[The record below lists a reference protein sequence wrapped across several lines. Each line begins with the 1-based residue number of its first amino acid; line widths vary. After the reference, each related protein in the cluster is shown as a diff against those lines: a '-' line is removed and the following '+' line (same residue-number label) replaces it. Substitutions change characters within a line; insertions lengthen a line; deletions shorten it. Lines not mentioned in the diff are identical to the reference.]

1 MIKKKNLLFL
11 DKNFVL
17 NYFFRLLIINL
28 FGLFFLYDTDSF
40 NQGLVSIQSIFY
52 SINTL
57 LAFFFILI
65 ESISSILQFYGLEHE
80 FLALIFLDIK
90 SINLLFVFE
99 IILTILNYILFLVFI
114 FIIICFRQQI
124 IKNISNKRLIF
135 SIIFLSILLMFFNI
149 DFSKKLFNK
158 IYNINDNLNEYSL
171 LRNDNWFL
179 YYKYKKT
186 ISKNEDI
193 IENSDFLDNVSSLIN
208 SDLHNNIFIVINES
222 YPNFKN
228 QKIKYNLLNHIYDE
242 EIKNSFE
249 LNNYITDWSREYST
263 QGAELKLFC
272 GDNLNFS
279 EFKKK
284 DLRDFIDENN
294 CYFKKFDDLYKI
306 FIHTYLKSSFNR
318 ERYDNYFDKTYFYK
332 DLENR
337 NFEICEGRPFTGY
350 CDHQVIETINNFKKG
365 DKNLIIFLT
374 VNNHIPV
381 KLIKKVNLD
390 YCKRNFPLNINDQFC
405 FIYQN
410 QVLFNKGLKTF
421 IKSMKKEDFLIYY
434 SDTPPIF
441 PRKHRIH
448 FEDYIDVY
456 TFKKK

>member
-1 MIKKKNLLFL
+1 MIKKKNLFIL

-17 NYFFRLLIINL
+17 NYFVRLLIINL

-40 NQGLVSIQSIFY
+40 NQGLISIQSIFY

-57 LAFFFILI
+57 IAFFFILI
-65 ESISSILQFYGLEHE
+65 EFISSILQFYGLEHK

-90 SINLLFVFE
+90 SINLSFVFE
-99 IILTILNYILFLVFI
+99 IILTILNYVFFLVLTFLI
-114 FIIICFRQQI
+114 IYFRQFIIN
-124 IKNISNKRLIF
+124 NISNKKFFFFIF
-135 SIIFLSILLMFFNI
+135 SLLILLTFYNI

-158 IYNINDNLNEYSL
+158 IYNIKYNLNEYSL
-171 LRNDNWFL
+171 FRNDNWFL
-179 YYKYKKT
+179 YYQYNKI
-186 ISKNEDI
+186 ISKNDDL
-193 IENSDFLDNVSSLIN
+193 IEQSDFLNNFSNLIN
-208 SDLHNNIFIVINES
+208 PNLHNNIFIVINES

-228 QKIKYNLLNHIYDE
+228 PKIKFNLLNHIYDK
-242 EIKNSFE
+242 EIKELFE
-249 LNNYITDWSREYST
+249 TNNYTTDWSKKYST

-272 GDNLNFS
+272 GNDSKFN
-279 EFKKK
+279 EFKIK
-284 DLRDFIDENN
+284 DLKDFIQENN
-294 CYFKKFDDLYKI
+294 CYFDKFDNFFKI
-306 FIHTYLKSSFNR
+306 FIHTYLKTSFNR
-318 ERYDNYFDKTYFYK
+318 KRYDNYFDQTYFYG

-350 CDHQVIETINNFKKG
+350 CDHQVIEKMNDFKKE
-365 DKNLIIFLT
+365 DKNLVIFLT

-390 YCKRNFPLNINDQFC
+390 YCKKNFPLNINDQFC

-410 QVLFNKGLKTF
+410 QVLFNKGLRKF

-441 PRKHRIH
+441 PRKDRIH

>member
-1 MIKKKNLLFL
+1 MIKKKNFLFL

-65 ESISSILQFYGLEHE
+65 EFISSILQFYGLDHK
-80 FLALIFLDIK
+80 FLSIIFLDIK
-90 SINLLFVFE
+90 SINLLFVYE
-99 IILTILNYILFLVFI
+99 IILTILNYILFLVFV
-114 FIIICFRQQI
+114 FLIICFRQLI

-171 LRNDNWFL
+171 FRHDNWFL

-186 ISKNEDI
+186 ISKNKDI
-193 IENSDFLDNVSSLIN
+193 IENSDFLDNFSSLIN

-242 EIKNSFE
+242 EIKESFE

-272 GDNLNFS
+272 GDNLNFN

-294 CYFKKFDDLYKI
+294 CYFKKFDDFYKI
-306 FIHTYLKSSFNR
+306 FIHTYLKTSFSR

-350 CDHQVIETINNFKKG
+350 CDHQVIETINDFKRG

-410 QVLFNKGLKTF
+410 QVLFNKGLKKF
-421 IKSMKKEDFLIYY
+421 IKSMTKDDFLVYY

>member
-1 MIKKKNLLFL
+1 MIKKKNFLFL

-65 ESISSILQFYGLEHE
+65 EFISSILQFYGLDHK
-80 FLALIFLDIK
+80 FLSIIFLDIK
-90 SINLLFVFE
+90 SINLLFVYE
-99 IILTILNYILFLVFI
+99 IILTILNYILFLVFV
-114 FIIICFRQQI
+114 FLIICFRQLI

-149 DFSKKLFNK
+149 DFSKKLFKK
-158 IYNINDNLNEYSL
+158 IYNINNNLNEYSL
-171 LRNDNWFL
+171 FRHDNWFL

-186 ISKNEDI
+186 ISKNKDI
-193 IENSDFLDNVSSLIN
+193 IENSDFLDNFSSLIN

-242 EIKNSFE
+242 EIKESFE

-272 GDNLNFS
+272 GDNLNFN

-294 CYFKKFDDLYKI
+294 CYFKKFDDFYKI
-306 FIHTYLKSSFNR
+306 FIHTYLKTSFSR

-350 CDHQVIETINNFKKG
+350 CDHQVIETINDFKRG

-441 PRKHRIH
+441 PSKHRIH

>member
-1 MIKKKNLLFL
+1 MTKIKNLLFL
-11 DKNFVL
+11 DKNFAL
-17 NYFFRLLIINL
+17 NYFLRLLIINL
-28 FGLFFLYDTDSF
+28 FGLIFLYDTDSF

-52 SINTL
+52 SVNTL
-57 LAFFFILI
+57 LAFLFILI
-65 ESISSILQFYGLEHE
+65 EFISSILQFYGLEHK

-90 SINLLFVFE
+90 SINLLFVYE
-99 IILTILNYILFLVFI
+99 IILTILNYIFFLVLT
-114 FIIICFRQQI
+114 FIIIYFRHFI
-124 IKNISNKRLIF
+124 INNFSRKRLIF
-135 SIIFLSILLMFFNI
+135 PLFFLLILLMFFNI
-149 DFSKKLFNK
+149 DFSKKLFDK
-158 IYNINDNLNEYSL
+158 IYNFKDNFNEYSL
-171 LRNDNWFL
+171 FRNDNWFL

-193 IENSDFLDNVSSLIN
+193 KNESEFLNNFSNLIN
-208 SDLHNNIFIVINES
+208 PELHNNIFVVINES

-228 QKIKYNLLNHIYDE
+228 PKIKYNLLNHIYDK
-242 EIKNSFE
+242 EINEIFE
-249 LNNYITDWSREYST
+249 INNYTTDWSREYST

-272 GDNLNFS
+272 GDNLSFN

-284 DLRDFIDENN
+284 NLRDFIDENN
-294 CYFKKFDDLYKI
+294 CYFKKFDDFYKI
-306 FIHTYLKSSFNR
+306 FIHTYLKTSFNR
-318 ERYDNYFDKTYFYK
+318 ERYDNYFDKTFFYK
-332 DLENR
+332 DLEDK

-350 CDHQVIETINNFKKG
+350 CDHQVIETINDFKVG
-365 DKNLIIFLT
+365 EKNLIIFLT

-421 IKSMKKEDFLIYY
+421 IKSMNKKDFLIYY

>member
-1 MIKKKNLLFL
+1 MIKKKNFLFL

-65 ESISSILQFYGLEHE
+65 EFISSILQFYGLDHK
-80 FLALIFLDIK
+80 FLSIIFLDIK
-90 SINLLFVFE
+90 SINLLFVYE
-99 IILTILNYILFLVFI
+99 IILTILNYILFLVFV
-114 FIIICFRQQI
+114 FLIICFRQLI

-149 DFSKKLFNK
+149 DFSKKLFKK
-158 IYNINDNLNEYSL
+158 IYNINNNLNEYSL
-171 LRNDNWFL
+171 FRHDNWFL

-186 ISKNEDI
+186 ISKNKDI
-193 IENSDFLDNVSSLIN
+193 IENSDFLDNFSSLIN

-242 EIKNSFE
+242 EIKESFE

-272 GDNLNFS
+272 GDNLNFN

-294 CYFKKFDDLYKI
+294 CYFKKFDDFYKI
-306 FIHTYLKSSFNR
+306 FIHTYLKTSFSR

-350 CDHQVIETINNFKKG
+350 CDHQVIETINDFKRG